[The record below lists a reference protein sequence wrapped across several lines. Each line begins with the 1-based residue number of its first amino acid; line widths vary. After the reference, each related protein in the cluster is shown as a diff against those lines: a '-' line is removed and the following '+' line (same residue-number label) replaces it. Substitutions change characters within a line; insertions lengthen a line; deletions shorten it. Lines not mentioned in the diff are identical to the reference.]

1 MYMYIHVHV
10 SENFFYQMHRKY
22 LVWNVLR
29 DNVMLFKIEQF
40 FLHFE
45 TNLNCF
51 QLKLDVNI
59 SFAEIH
65 RNIYQLTMLSH
76 GNWDEVS
83 KICSCGCFNSVFLL
97 FFHATS
103 VQTSYKIFAD
113 WSLISQRFKPKKEM
127 WCRVC
132 IDLNKWLK

>member
-1 MYMYIHVHV
+1 MNMYIHVHV
-10 SENFFYQMHRKY
+10 SENLFYQMHRKY
-22 LVWNVLR
+22 LVWHFLR

-97 FFHATS
+97 FFQFQFKTVIKYLLTDRS
-103 VQTSYKIFAD
+103 F
-113 WSLISQRFKPKKEM
+113 ISQRFKPKKEL
-127 WCRVC
+127 WCRVF
-132 IDLNKWLK
+132 INLNKWLK